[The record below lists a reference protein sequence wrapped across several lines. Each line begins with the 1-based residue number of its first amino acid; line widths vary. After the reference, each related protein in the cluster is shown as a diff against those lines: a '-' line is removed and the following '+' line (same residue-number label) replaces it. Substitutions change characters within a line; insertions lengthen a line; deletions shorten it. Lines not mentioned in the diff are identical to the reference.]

1 MKKYIVSAV
10 LAFVLVLPAFVPQ
23 VKAAELSSAQI
34 NAVISLLQSFG
45 VDQATINSV
54 QSALG
59 GTSTGTTNSCY
70 NFSTNLGM
78 GMNGSAVT
86 ALQNALKNDGES
98 VTVTGIYDEQ
108 TASAV
113 TGFQQ
118 KYASDILTPNGLQYG
133 TGYVGVSTRAKLN
146 SLCTG
151 TVVITPTVPTLPTK
165 ICPVWGCT
173 PPTPT
178 PIQMPVT
185 AATIPTITSISPTS
199 GPMGTVIIINGS
211 GFLNNDVVNF
221 NGMANQESNIANI
234 QGTMLHTTIGNS
246 ITAGTYNVT
255 VTSPSGQTSNAGTF
269 TVTGVPIISS
279 ISPTTGTVGTTVT
292 VSGSGF
298 APKGNVV
305 VLNGLEVVVAN
316 SSDGNTLTFTIPQKW
331 LSQCNFTGTGA
342 GTQMNCFPF
351 TNQSTSWVLPGNY
364 GQTQYTYPL
373 NVFVPNAGFSNS
385 IPFTVTNGSATT
397 FG

>member
-118 KYASDILTPNGLQYG
+118 KYASDIRLASSSLT
-133 TGYVGVSTRAKLN
+133 
-146 SLCTG
+146 
-151 TVVITPTVPTLPTK
+151 
-165 ICPVWGCT
+165 
-173 PPTPT
+173 
-178 PIQMPVT
+178 
-185 AATIPTITSISPTS
+185 
-199 GPMGTVIIINGS
+199 
-211 GFLNNDVVNF
+211 
-221 NGMANQESNIANI
+221 
-234 QGTMLHTTIGNS
+234 
-246 ITAGTYNVT
+246 
-255 VTSPSGQTSNAGTF
+255 
-269 TVTGVPIISS
+269 
-279 ISPTTGTVGTTVT
+279 
-292 VSGSGF
+292 
-298 APKGNVV
+298 
-305 VLNGLEVVVAN
+305 
-316 SSDGNTLTFTIPQKW
+316 
-331 LSQCNFTGTGA
+331 
-342 GTQMNCFPF
+342 
-351 TNQSTSWVLPGNY
+351 
-364 GQTQYTYPL
+364 
-373 NVFVPNAGFSNS
+373 
-385 IPFTVTNGSATT
+385 
-397 FG
+397 